1 MLFHSCYRVCLK
13 ILFCFQQ
20 KAAYEM
26 RISDWSS
33 DVCSSDLPVDPVGR
47 ETDRMDPRQFLDEFA
62 DPLAHCP
69 MPPVSPCGS
78 QRQVRRRM
86 RAADAI
92 ALISASASAS
102 SAWLASR
109 TAFITSSQVRR
120 PVMNWRLNESVTTA
134 ADWEA
139 ARLDSI

>member
-86 RAADAI
+86 RAAAAI
-92 ALISASASAS
+92 ALLRSAERRVGKECVCARRFSWSLCHSKKKNIPNMTRTDKTQIISRS
-102 SAWLASR
+102 
-109 TAFITSSQVRR
+109 
-120 PVMNWRLNESVTTA
+120 
-134 ADWEA
+134 
-139 ARLDSI
+139 